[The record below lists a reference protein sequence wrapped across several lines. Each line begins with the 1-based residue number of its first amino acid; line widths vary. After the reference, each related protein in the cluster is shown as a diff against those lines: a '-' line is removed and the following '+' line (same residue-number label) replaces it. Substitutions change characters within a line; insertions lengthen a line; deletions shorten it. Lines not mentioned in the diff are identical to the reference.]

1 MGPEVSQALA
11 TLSEA
16 AQNFPEL
23 VVKEPT
29 ITGIVLAI
37 IGPVIAAALAG
48 IGSAIG
54 VTIAAQAAAGVI
66 TEDPKKFSKVL
77 VLELLPGSQGLYGLI
92 IAILIWVKIGVLSN
106 NITAITLEQ
115 VMMFLFAALPIGIV
129 GLVSAIYQG
138 KVAAAGCLLTA
149 KKPEQSSK
157 GVTMAVIVETYAL
170 LALIASFFI
179 WNGINV

>member
-1 MGPEVSQALA
+1 MGTTAFTGLILAL
-11 TLSEA
+11 
-16 AQNFPEL
+16 
-23 VVKEPT
+23 
-29 ITGIVLAI
+29 
-37 IGPVIAAALAG
+37 IGSVFAAALAG
-48 IGSAIG
+48 VGSAIG

-92 IAILIWVKIGVLSN
+92 IAILIWVKIGILGDL
-106 NITAITLEQ
+106 TALTIEQ
-115 VMMFLFAALPIGIV
+115 GMMFLLAGLPIGIV

-179 WNGINV
+179 WNGIKL